1 MATLLVNPSDEEVI
15 KCINNRENFHIESSD
30 QKETTKRI
38 EVLLENRGYSVRI
51 KTKGRE
57 D

>member
-1 MATLLVNPSDEEVI
+1 MPILLIDSSDEEVI

-38 EVLLENRGYSVRI
+38 EVLLENRG
-51 KTKGRE
+51 
-57 D
+57 

>member
-1 MATLLVNPSDEEVI
+1 MATLLVNLSDEEVI
-15 KCINNRENFHIESSD
+15 KCINNRENFHIES
-30 QKETTKRI
+30 ETTKRI